1 MQTFLFDFRA
11 LELVTQKCW
20 ERKPTM
26 NLQILKS
33 VISLLT
39 IKLHPSEK
47 TLDKKRN
54 ICILIFAV
62 S

>member
-26 NLQILKS
+26 NL
-33 VISLLT
+33 
-39 IKLHPSEK
+39 IKLDLESIGSS
-47 TLDKKRN
+47 LGID
-54 ICILIFAV
+54 
-62 S
+62 